1 MVTTAVHEHAGRI
14 AIRGLTKRFGQT
26 TVFDGIDLDVESGE
40 CVVVIGSS
48 GAGKSTLLRCIN
60 GLERP
65 TDGTVHVNGEPV
77 GTVERGGRHVP
88 APERVLLR
96 QRRHIGMVFQ
106 HFNLFPNMT
115 VLENVIEAP
124 VGVLRQDRAAAVA
137 NAHDLLAQVGMG
149 DRAEAT
155 PAQLSGGQ
163 RQRVAIA
170 RALAMDPDVMLF
182 DEVTSALDPER
193 VGEVLA
199 VMKRLADRRMTMVVV
214 THEMAF
220 AREAASRVVF
230 MDAGR
235 IVEQGPPAQVFGAPK
250 EDRTRQFLARVL
262 PAGGAAA

>member
-1 MVTTAVHEHAGRI
+1 MVTNDHSGRI
-14 AIRGLTKRFGQT
+14 AIRGLTKQFGTT
-26 TVFDGIDLDVESGE
+26 TVFDGIDLDVEPGE

-48 GAGKSTLLRCIN
+48 GAGKSTLLRCMN

-65 TDGTVHVNGEPV
+65 TGGTVHVNGEPV
-77 GTVERGGRHVP
+77 GTVSRGGRDVP

-96 QRRHIGMVFQ
+96 QRRRIGMVFQ

-124 VGVLRQDRAAAVA
+124 VAVLRQDRAAATA
-137 NAHDLLAQVGMG
+137 TARELLAQVGMS
-149 DRAEAT
+149 DKADAK

-199 VMKRLADRRMTMVVV
+199 VMKSLAARKMTMVVV
-214 THEMAF
+214 THEMGF

-230 MDAGR
+230 MDQGR
-235 IVEQGPPAQVFGAPK
+235 IVEQGPPSQLFGAPQH
-250 EDRTRQFLARVL
+250 ERTRQFLARVL

>member
-1 MVTTAVHEHAGRI
+1 MVNTDHSGRI
-14 AIRGLTKRFGQT
+14 AIRGLTKRFGDT
-26 TVFDGIDLDVESGE
+26 TVFDGIDLDVEPGE

-48 GAGKSTLLRCIN
+48 GAGKSTLLRCMN

-65 TDGTVHVNGEPV
+65 TDGTVHVNGDPV

-96 QRRHIGMVFQ
+96 QRRRIGMVFQ

-124 VGVLRQDRAAAVA
+124 TGVLGQSKAEATE
-137 NAHDLLAQVGMG
+137 NARRLLAQVGMS
-149 DRAEAT
+149 DKAEQK
-155 PAQLSGGQ
+155 PSKLSGGQ

-199 VMKRLADRRMTMVVV
+199 VMRSLAERKMTMVVV

-220 AREAASRVVF
+220 AREAATRVVF
-230 MDAGR
+230 MDQGR
-235 IVEQGPPAQVFGAPK
+235 IVEQGPPARVFGAP
-250 EDRTRQFLARVL
+250 EHERTRQFLSRVL
-262 PAGGAAA
+262 STGENAA